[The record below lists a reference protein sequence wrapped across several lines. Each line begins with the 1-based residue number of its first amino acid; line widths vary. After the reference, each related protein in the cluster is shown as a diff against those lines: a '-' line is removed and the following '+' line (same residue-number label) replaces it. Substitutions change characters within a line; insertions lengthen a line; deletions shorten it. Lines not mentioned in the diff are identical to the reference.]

1 MDRPAD
7 THERSTNGRGDAS
20 MDAPGAD
27 SGQSHPELT
36 RRRRLVILVICSMS
50 LLIVGLDVTIVNVAL
65 PAIHRALGASV
76 SGLQWT
82 IDAYTLTIASL
93 LMLAGSTADRIG
105 RRKVFLIGLVVFST
119 GSLLCALAPTLNL
132 LIAARVLQGIGGSML
147 NPVAMSIIRNVF
159 DDPRER
165 AQAIGVWGGMIG
177 LSMALGPIVGGAL
190 VDTLGWRWVFLVNVP
205 VGLLAVTLTTLF
217 VPESRAPRPR
227 RLDPV
232 GQALVIVALAS
243 LTYAIIEG
251 GRVGFTSA
259 GVIAVFCL
267 SLVAF
272 VSLVFY
278 ELRRREPLLEMRFFK
293 SVPFSGAS
301 AIAVCAFAAQGGFL
315 FLNTLYLQDVR
326 GLSPF
331 DAGLYV
337 LPMAAMTLVFSPL
350 TGRFIGRHGTRI
362 PLVLAGAALTVAA
375 VMLTQ
380 ITADSSPAYVLGA
393 YFVFGVGFGLVNP
406 PITNT
411 AVSGMPPSQAGVAA
425 AVASTSRQVGNTL
438 GVAILGAVA
447 GAGISGEIGKS
458 FAAATHASWWI
469 VAGLSFAIVIL
480 GLATTTRWAE
490 KTAVETAKR
499 FREDGPQRAGQPRTE
514 AVPARQETSQPTPA

>member
-1 MDRPAD
+1 M
-7 THERSTNGRGDAS
+7 NGRDTTGDAS
-20 MDAPGAD
+20 MDGSPG
-27 SGQSHPELT
+27 HPGLT
-36 RRRRLVILVICSMS
+36 RRRRLLILVICSMS

-65 PAIHRALGASV
+65 PAIHRSLGASV

-93 LMLAGSTADRIG
+93 LMLSGSTADRIG

-119 GSLLCALAPTLNL
+119 GSLLCALAPTLQL
-132 LIAARVLQGIGGSML
+132 LIGARVLQAIGGSML

-165 AQAIGVWGGMIG
+165 AQAIGVWGAMIG

-190 VDTLGWRWVFLVNVP
+190 VDSLGWRWVFLVNVP
-205 VGLLAVTLTTLF
+205 VGLLAVTLTTMF

-251 GRVGFTSA
+251 GSAGFTSP
-259 GVIAVFCL
+259 GILSLFGL
-267 SLVAF
+267 SLVSF
-272 VSLVFY
+272 VALVFY
-278 ELRRREPLLEMRFFK
+278 ELHRREPLLEMRFFK

-301 AIAVCAFAAQGGFL
+301 AIAVCAFAGQGGFL
-315 FLNTLYLQDVR
+315 FLNTLYLQNVR

-337 LPMAAMTLVFSPL
+337 LPMAAMTLVFAPL
-350 TGRFIGRHGTRI
+350 SGHIVGRYGSRV
-362 PLVLAGAALTVAA
+362 PLVVAGTTLTIAA

-393 YFVFGVGFGLVNP
+393 YFVFGFGFGMVNP

-438 GVAILGAVA
+438 GVAIVGAVA
-447 GAGISGEIGKS
+447 GAGISGAIGKS
-458 FAAATHASWWI
+458 FATATHASWWI
-469 VAGLSFAIVIL
+469 IAGLSFAIVIL
-480 GLATTTRWAE
+480 GFATTTRWAHQ
-490 KTAVETAKR
+490 TAVETANR
-499 FREDGPQRAGQPRTE
+499 FREDGPQAAAYPQGEPL
-514 AVPARQETSQPTPA
+514 PARRETSQPTPA